1 MKILFI
7 GEIGPGQTALMR
19 MRALARLG
27 NEVRGVHTI
36 EPWQR
41 ASWVQR
47 QVQRRLGRGAVVD
60 EINDKVIS

>member
-27 NEVRGVHTI
+27 NEVRSVLTI
-36 EPWQR
+36 EP
-41 ASWVQR
+41 
-47 QVQRRLGRGAVVD
+47 
-60 EINDKVIS
+60 

>member
-7 GEIGPGQTALMR
+7 GEIGLGQTALMR

-47 QVQRRLGRGAVVD
+47 RCSVVGRGAAVD